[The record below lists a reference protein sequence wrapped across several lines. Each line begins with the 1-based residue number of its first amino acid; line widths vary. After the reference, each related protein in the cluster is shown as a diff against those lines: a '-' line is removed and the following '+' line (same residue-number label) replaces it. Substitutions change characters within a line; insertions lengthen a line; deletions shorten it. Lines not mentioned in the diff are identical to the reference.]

1 MNIKAKLA
9 GHYKSRFRTTA
20 MMDDDIK
27 NIKRLNALF
36 AKFEKND
43 KEIYVMEIL
52 NVLKTLNN
60 ILYLERIILI
70 MYELIEI
77 KYHPMLDCL
86 IPRVIG
92 RDI

>member
-36 AKFEKND
+36 AITADLTRQSSMRFLQKKNQPS
-43 KEIYVMEIL
+43 KKTTMSVMTI
-52 NVLKTLNN
+52 V
-60 ILYLERIILI
+60 IMIISI
-70 MYELIEI
+70 I
-77 KYHPMLDCL
+77 
-86 IPRVIG
+86 
-92 RDI
+92 